1 MAADTQTQIVTP
13 QASTVAPGNVVLLVD
28 ANQVRSMRNTF
39 VFWEF
44 VTLGLGI
51 YIGKKVFE
59 PAPPAGKVK

>member
-1 MAADTQTQIVTP
+1 MAGTDTTQAITP
-13 QASTVAPGNVVLLVD
+13 AAPAVAPKTVVLLVD
-28 ANQVRSMRNTF
+28 DNQVRSMRNTF

-59 PAPPAGKVK
+59 PAPGAAKVK

>member
-1 MAADTQTQIVTP
+1 MADTTQAITP
-13 QASTVAPGNVVLLVD
+13 AAPAVAPKTVVLLVD
-28 ANQVRSMRNTF
+28 DNQVRSMRNTF

-59 PAPPAGKVK
+59 PVPKAGK